1 MPSREFST
9 KSREFAGNLLMPM
22 GAPVMGAG
30 YNPPFWAA
38 LMFVLGALNIIIA
51 VTLPFGV
58 WAWFISG
65 GRHRRQDRGLP
76 RAIRD
81 FPRAGS
87 LRGAAAGG
95 PRDPVE

>member
-1 MPSREFST
+1 
-9 KSREFAGNLLMPM
+9 
-22 GAPVMGAG
+22 
-30 YNPPFWAA
+30 
-38 LMFVLGALNIIIA
+38 MFVLGALNVIIA

-87 LRGAAAGG
+87 CAGPPPEAPG
-95 PRDPVE
+95 DPVEGESVTLA